1 MATIE
6 GHLIARTDTAD
17 YHFNSSWTLHEPA
30 QQQVWQ
36 LATVDLSY
44 VTSSPEV
51 IGSLANVQFLFD
63 GYADI
68 NLRASSAH
76 VHFLARILISVPYAR
91 TFRLGLV
98 IPRVTGRIARSD
110 IVSLRLV
117 DLPGVKSVVTLAD
130 PNQLFDFESAKRDN
144 RFDNFRAFPQLL
156 TASAAGFVISPNAD
170 VDALGGEL
178 VQRLSI
184 PWILPSSREYR
195 CWTLALVDGRHDPH
209 VGESLYSAA
218 RALGIDLVVVERPG
232 HWIGQ
237 EQYRS
242 WYKDLLI
249 IDMAVDEGLS
259 DRIVEAIQ
267 GSGHKIDG
275 IITLFDPRAAA
286 TAKAA
291 EKLGV
296 ARAPA
301 VAFEVA
307 TDKLRTSLLDGHSA
321 HRVSTLKDAKS
332 LIDGGQA
339 SFPLILKP
347 VAGFL
352 SEGVFL
358 VQNFEDLE
366 HAISDIVKL
375 HGKDALMEPY
385 CDGPEVDANFVL
397 ADGEILFF
405 EASDDFPTSAEEG
418 PNGTFIEQ
426 ANVLPSNLPQQEL
439 QIIEKSLHQRLL
451 QLGFRDGIFHLE
463 ARVQY
468 SKMDYTKVNGILDL
482 ERRPASSPAS
492 SGAPPPSAWLI
503 EINPRPPGIQSFQA
517 TAITYGVDYIGLS
530 LLLAVGDRE
539 RAKILA
545 QPFAQRHQ
553 YWSQIL
559 FVPTP
564 KGGKFDS
571 DDVCAELKERCPD
584 LVPHI
589 SVSFC
594 HSKRGDIIP
603 DPLESGQLTWIAY
616 YLVNSR
622 VSRRHLLEVCERVR
636 NETHFTII

>member
-1 MATIE
+1 MAAMQGQLT
-6 GHLIARTDTAD
+6 ARTDTAD
-17 YHFNSSWTLHEPA
+17 YHFNVSWTIHEPA
-30 QQQVWQ
+30 QRQVWQ
-36 LATVDLSY
+36 LATVGLSY
-44 VTSSPEV
+44 APSSVKIPS
-51 IGSLANVQFLFD
+51 SLANVQFLFD
-63 GYADI
+63 DHADI
-68 NLRASSAH
+68 HPEANPAHFGFLKQILPSASHAQPLR
-76 VHFLARILISVPYAR
+76 LA
-91 TFRLGLV
+91 LV
-98 IPRVTGRIARSD
+98 IPHTTGRIVRSD

-117 DLPGVKSVVTLAD
+117 DLPGVDSVNTLAD
-130 PNQLFDFESAKRDN
+130 PNQLFDLESTKQENGLDSL
-144 RFDNFRAFPQLL
+144 QSLL
-156 TASAAGFVISPNAD
+156 KASAAAFVISPD
-170 VDALGGEL
+170 VDVATLSREL

-184 PWILPSSREYR
+184 PWILPSSHEYR
-195 CWTLALVDGRHDPH
+195 RRTLALVDGRHDPH

-218 RALGIDLVVVERPG
+218 KALGIDLVVVERPG

-249 IDMAVDEGLS
+249 IDMTIDGGYV

-275 IITLFDPRAAA
+275 IVTLFDPRAAA

-291 EKLGV
+291 ERLGV
-296 ARAPA
+296 ALAPA
-301 VAFEVA
+301 EAFEVA

-321 HRVSTLKDAKS
+321 HRISSLEQAKS
-332 LIDGGQA
+332 LIDESKA
-339 SFPLILKP
+339 AFPLILKP

-358 VQNFEDLE
+358 VKNFDDLD
-366 HAISDIVKL
+366 HAVTDIVKSR
-375 HGKDALMEPY
+375 GKDALMEPY

-405 EASDDFPTSAEEG
+405 EASDDFPSSAEEG
-418 PNGTFIEQ
+418 PDGTFIEQ
-426 ANVLPSNLPQQEL
+426 ASVIPSGLPAREL
-439 QIIEKSLHQRLL
+439 QVIEKSLHQRLL

-463 ARVQY
+463 ARVQHSEVDY
-468 SKMDYTKVNGILDL
+468 SRADGVLDL
-482 ERRPASSPAS
+482 HRRSDSYS
-492 SGAPPPSAWLI
+492 NGVVPPSAWLI

-517 TAITYGVDYIGLS
+517 TALTYGVDYIGLS

-539 RAKILA
+539 RARVLA

-571 DDVCAELKERCPD
+571 DDVCIELKERCPD

-594 HSKRGDIIP
+594 HWKRGDIIP
-603 DPLESGQLTWIAY
+603 DPLKSGQLTWIAY

-622 VSRRHLLEVCERVR
+622 VSRKHLLEVCERVR
-636 NETHFTII
+636 SETRFSIV